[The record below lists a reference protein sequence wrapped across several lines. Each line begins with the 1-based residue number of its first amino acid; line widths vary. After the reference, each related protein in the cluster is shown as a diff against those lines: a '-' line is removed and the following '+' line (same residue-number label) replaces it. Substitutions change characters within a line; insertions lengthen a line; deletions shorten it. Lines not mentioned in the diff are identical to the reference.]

1 MKGKYAAKASRLPLF
16 PIVILLILALVS
28 GSLALWLWL
37 GSGENEPP
45 VTSAP
50 PTTEATHPTT
60 SGPTEP
66 PTEPGPEPLTIVSTA
81 TILSTGDILPHDT
94 LQEAHRLTDGS
105 YDFSPVWDLVR
116 DRISGADYAVANL
129 ETTLCGE
136 DNGYRYGGFPHFNAP
151 DQLAQS
157 AKDAGFDML
166 LTANNHCNDT
176 GHVGLVR
183 TVTTVRDL
191 GLATLGTY
199 PTAEE
204 PKYTVVDINGIK
216 IGMLCYTYGTISRTG
231 HVAVNGIGTESQSAG
246 LINVF
251 DYNKL
256 DQFYAEVSA
265 SMASMAEEGA
275 EACVMYIHWGNE
287 YRRTPHE
294 NQRKIAQRLCDLGI
308 DVIVG
313 GHPHVVQPMDLLTST
328 TDENHKTVCIYSV
341 GNAISNQRL
350 GLISSS
356 STAHTEDGLFFNI
369 TFSRYSDGSVA
380 LTAADILPFW
390 VNRHNNDNGAMVYDM
405 IPLDADKQAE
415 WATLYGLTE
424 GEYRSCVQSFDRTQA
439 LVSEGLKL
447 CQDHLAQTHAQR
459 LEDYWNTQLSG
470 EPGTGPSEPTEA
482 TGE

>member
-1 MKGKYAAKASRLPLF
+1 MKGKYAAPNSRLPIF
-16 PIVILLILALVS
+16 PIVLLLILALIS
-28 GSLALWLWL
+28 GSLALCLML
-37 GSGENEPP
+37 GGGEDDTPATEPP
-45 VTSAP
+45 TSEV
-50 PTTEATHPTT
+50 TEAPT
-60 SGPTEP
+60 SEPTEP
-66 PTEPGPEPLTIVSTA
+66 PTEPGPEPLTVVSTA

-105 YDFSPVWDLVR
+105 YDFGPMWDLVR

-129 ETTLCGE
+129 ETTLCGK
-136 DNGYRYGGFPHFNAP
+136 DNGYGYGGFPHFNAP

-157 AKDAGFDML
+157 ARDAGFDML

-176 GHVGLVR
+176 FHVGLVR
-183 TVTTVRDL
+183 TVTTVREL

-199 PTAEE
+199 PTADE
-204 PKYTVVDINGIK
+204 PRYAVVDINGIK
-216 IGMLCYTYGTISRTG
+216 IGMLCYTYGTISKTG
-231 HVAVNGIGTESQSAG
+231 HVAVNGIGTQAESAG

-251 DYNKL
+251 DYGKL

-265 SMASMAEEGA
+265 SMASMEAEGA

-287 YRRTPHE
+287 YRRNPHE
-294 NQRKIAQRLCDLGI
+294 NQRKIAQSLCDLGI

-313 GHPHVVQPMDLLTST
+313 GHPHVIQPMDLLTST
-328 TDENHKTVCIYSV
+328 TDEGHKTVCIYSV

-356 STAHTEDGLFFNI
+356 STAHTEDGMFFSI

-380 LTAADILPFW
+380 LTAADIQPFW

-405 IPLDADKQAE
+405 VPLDADKQAE

-424 GEYRSCVQSFDRTQA
+424 GEYRCCVQSYERTQA

-447 CQDHLAQTHAQR
+447 CQDYLAQAHTR
-459 LEDYWNTQLSG
+459 RVEDYWNAQLSG
-470 EPGTGPSEPTEA
+470 EPGAGPSEPTEA